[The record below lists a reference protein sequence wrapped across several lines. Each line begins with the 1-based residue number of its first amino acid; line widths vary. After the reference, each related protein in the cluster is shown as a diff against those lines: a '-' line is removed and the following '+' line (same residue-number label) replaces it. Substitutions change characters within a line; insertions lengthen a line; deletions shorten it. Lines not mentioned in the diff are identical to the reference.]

1 MLNSNNYNIR
11 GFTMDTL
18 TIIVVILFLS
28 LVLNLLLKKIN
39 VSPIVGYIFTG
50 MIVALFLD
58 IVQIDQ
64 NNMSHIAE
72 FGIVFLMFTIGLE
85 FSITHLKHM
94 KKEVFVFGT
103 LQVILTSLIFTY
115 ISNLGF
121 GLDMKTSIIIGSALA
136 LSSTAIVLKTIN
148 ENGDIHRPYG
158 RNSVGILIFQ
168 DLAVIPIL
176 LMITILADSTVSLEN
191 ILLNTLY
198 SAIIVGII
206 LFVIGK
212 YIVELFLAYVV
223 DTKIE
228 ELFIMA
234 IILIVLSSALLAYT
248 FGFSYSLGAFI
259 AGMLIAETKY
269 KYQIEADLVPFRDI
283 LLGVFFISVGMQVN
297 FNSVVDNLFIIIGL
311 TAAILAIKVV
321 IIFTILKFFN
331 SASRAFKTALTLAQV
346 GEFSFAVLA
355 LASAHNLLDD
365 QLNQIMISVVILS
378 LLFTSLVIRHVR
390 SFAGLFNKDG
400 HDIIEEPLMENAG
413 IKDHIIVCGYSLL
426 GQKIVKKLKSR
437 GINYVAVE
445 HERKHVKEGHAKGDI
460 VFFGNAASKTMLNSL
475 YIKDA
480 IAVIIAIDNN
490 EKIRLISQTIK
501 NIDPKISIIVK
512 ISHESQFKDF
522 EDLHID
528 AFVHEYE
535 LVARRLIEKATKC
548 KLK

>member
-1 MLNSNNYNIR
+1 
-11 GFTMDTL
+11 MDL
-18 TIIVVILFLS
+18 LSIIVAILFLS
-28 LVLNLLLKKIN
+28 LVLNLLLKKVNI
-39 VSPIVGYIFTG
+39 SPIVGYIFTG

-58 IVQIDQ
+58 IINIDQ
-64 NNMSHIAE
+64 NNIEHIAE

-85 FSITHLKHM
+85 FSVTHLKQM

-103 LQVILTSLIFTY
+103 LQVVITTLLFTY
-115 ISNLGF
+115 VAHLGF
-121 GLDMKTSIIIGSALA
+121 SLDMKTSIVIGAALA
-136 LSSTAIVLKTIN
+136 LSSTAIVLKTLN

-176 LMITILADSTVSLEN
+176 LMITILSDSTVSLNEM
-191 ILLNTLY
+191 LLNTLY

-206 LFVIGK
+206 LFVSGK
-212 YIVELFLAYVV
+212 YIVEVFLAYVV

-234 IILIVLSSALLAYT
+234 IILVVLASALLAHT

-283 LLGVFFISVGMQVN
+283 LLGVFFLSVGMQVN
-297 FNSVVDNLFIIIGL
+297 FATVIDSYLIIVGL
-311 TAAILAIKVV
+311 TVAILAIKVG
-321 IIFTILKFFN
+321 IIFIILNFF
-331 SASRAFKTALTLAQV
+331 SHAKRALKTALTLAQV

-355 LASAHNLLDD
+355 LASTNSLLDE

-390 SFAGLFNKDG
+390 TFVKFFDKEAL
-400 HDIIEEPLMENAG
+400 DIIEEPVMANAG

-426 GQKIVKKLKSR
+426 GQKIVKKLKYL
-437 GINYVAVE
+437 GINYVAIE
-445 HERKHVKEGHAKGDI
+445 HERQHVQQGKENGDI
-460 VFFGNAASKTMLNSL
+460 VFFGNAASQTMLNSL

-480 IAVIIAIDNN
+480 IAVIIAIDND

-501 NIDPKISIIVK
+501 NIDPNISITVK
-512 ISHESQFKDF
+512 ISHESQFEEF

-548 KLK
+548 TLKEKVFK

>member
-1 MLNSNNYNIR
+1 
-11 GFTMDTL
+11 MDIL
-18 TIIVVILFLS
+18 TIIVAILFLS
-28 LVLNLLLKKIN
+28 LGLNLLLKKIN

-58 IVQIDQ
+58 IVNIDQ

-85 FSITHLKHM
+85 FSLTHLKQM

-103 LQVILTSLIFTY
+103 LQVVLSTLIFTY
-115 ISNLGF
+115 IAKLGF
-121 GLDMKTSIIIGSALA
+121 GLDTKTSIIIGSALA
-136 LSSTAIVLKTIN
+136 LSSTAIVLKTLN

-176 LMITILADSTVSLEN
+176 LMITILADSTVSLET
-191 ILLNTLY
+191 ILLNTLF

-206 LFVIGK
+206 LFVLGK
-212 YIVELFLAYVV
+212 YILEYFLAYVV

-228 ELFIMA
+228 ELFIMS
-234 IILIVLSSALLAYT
+234 IILIVLSSALLAHT

-297 FNSVVDNLFIIIGL
+297 FTTVLDNFFIIVGL
-311 TAAILAIKVV
+311 TIAILAIKVV
-321 IIFTILKFFN
+321 IIFVILNFF
-331 SASRAFKTALTLAQV
+331 SHYKRALKTALTLAQV
-346 GEFSFAVLA
+346 GEFSFAVFA
-355 LASAHNLLDD
+355 LASAQNLLDD
-365 QLNQIMISVVILS
+365 NINQIMISVVILS

-390 SFAGLFNKDG
+390 TFIKFFDKNAI
-400 HDIIEEPLMENAG
+400 DIVEEPVMVSAG

-426 GQKIVKKLKSR
+426 GQKIVKKLKYL
-437 GINYVAVE
+437 GIKYVAVE
-445 HERKHVKEGHAKGDI
+445 HERQHVKQGHENGDI
-460 VFFGNAASKTMLNSL
+460 VFFGNAASQTMLNSL

-480 IAVIIAIDNN
+480 IAVIIAIDND

-501 NIDPKISIIVK
+501 NIDPNISITVK
-512 ISHESQFKDF
+512 ISHESQFKEF

-528 AFVHEYE
+528 AFVHEHE
-535 LVARRLIEKATKC
+535 LVARRLIEKATRC
-548 KLK
+548 TLKEKVFK

>member
-1 MLNSNNYNIR
+1 
-11 GFTMDTL
+11 MDL
-18 TIIVVILFLS
+18 LSIIVSILFLS
-28 LVLNLLLKKIN
+28 LILNLLLKKVNI
-39 VSPIVGYIFTG
+39 SPIVGYIFTG

-58 IVQIDQ
+58 IIHIDQ
-64 NNMSHIAE
+64 NNIAHIAE

-85 FSITHLKHM
+85 FSVTHLKQM
-94 KKEVFVFGT
+94 KKEVFVYGV
-103 LQVILTSLIFTY
+103 LQVVITALLFTY
-115 ISNLGF
+115 IANLGF
-121 GLDMKTSIIIGSALA
+121 GLDMKTSIVIGSALA
-136 LSSTAIVLKTIN
+136 LSSTAIVLKTLN

-176 LMITILADSTVSLEN
+176 LMITILSDSTVSLGEM
-191 ILLNTLY
+191 LFNTFI

-206 LFVIGK
+206 LFVSGK
-212 YIVELFLAYVV
+212 YIIEVFLSYVV

-234 IILIVLSSALLAYT
+234 ILLIVLASALLAHT

-283 LLGVFFISVGMQVN
+283 LLGVFFLSVGMQVN
-297 FNSVVDNLFIIIGL
+297 FSTLIDNFLIIIGL
-311 TAAILAIKVV
+311 TTAILTIKVI
-321 IIFTILKFFN
+321 IIFAILTFF
-331 SASRAFKTALTLAQV
+331 SHAKRALKTALTLAQV
-346 GEFSFAVLA
+346 GEFSFAVFA
-355 LASAHNLLDD
+355 LASANSLLDE

-378 LLFTSLVIRHVR
+378 LLFTSLAIRYVR
-390 SFAGLFNKDG
+390 AFVKLFDKEAL
-400 HDIIEEPLMENAG
+400 DIIEEPVMTSAG

-426 GQKIVKKLKSR
+426 GQKIVKKLKKI
-437 GINYVAVE
+437 GIKYVAVE
-445 HERKHVKEGHAKGDI
+445 HERQHVKQGHENGDI
-460 VFFGNAASKTMLNSL
+460 VFFGNAASQTMLNSL

-480 IAVIIAIDNN
+480 IAVIIAIDND

-501 NIDPKISIIVK
+501 NIDPNISITVK
-512 ISHESQFKDF
+512 ISHESQFEEF

-528 AFVHEYE
+528 AFVHEHE

-548 KLK
+548 TLKEKVFK